1 MKLQVKELIVPEFSQ
16 TVGKNGNVKVAND
29 GSEAMLFSCVFNREL
44 TAEDSGSLTIKTY
57 DEEGTLQETHT
68 LNFTYNNMNEE
79 NRDILCFELT
89 LPENYGDDTLYMQVY
104 IDDSNTI
111 IFDEDSSVQEA
122 TIKKI
127 YFRAQPEITNFY
139 WSSTE
144 EILNGNQRENEREKI
159 YKNEDAFLHIKGKGL
174 KGKKIE
180 ITVIEEDI
188 VSDDIIYKG
197 VKTTLEGNLNVF
209 TIKMSDII
217 AKYKLLHNVVGFA
230 AEGDELELKAR
241 IKVEG
246 IDSIAETSL
255 LLLEHDKNAEAPI
268 KSTNTGLVITL
279 QGNVEQEID
288 EDAEEEENVEYTD
301 FEIGLVAELKSSGK
315 IVQGPK
321 GSLVHGAV
329 LVYPFNFYRLRL
341 KDMIDCE
348 IITENEAREM
358 TLNPNNPNTLY
369 TEEEMLDVFNK
380 YKKLGDENTSIA
392 ERLADN
398 TDTAIIGSSIVKKIL
413 DHVKN
418 SNPTPVYTYNVCRD
432 AWQTGAS
439 GASVRPDERYYKNG
453 AECPPGGYFLNY
465 QVGTYEVY
473 FSNLLANR
481 NNREIKVGTNP
492 SNRSG
497 LAIHQGCSYFS
508 TGCTTLNTN
517 YSKDERKDFV
527 NDLYNAKLNDISNQN
542 AINKKR
548 LILVL
553 IEERNALLVT
563 NYQSRWYDPVLAP
576 GSIIRSINTP
586 AISNITLGNVIEISL
601 TLNKETVNNYS
612 IPKEE
617 KDYIRWKYK
626 VAGVLS
632 SRDIPNSNGRESCTL
647 TINKEWAQKELT
659 ITVYVALIGRSRN
672 ESDNNETICSHDK
685 KEVNILLPKKT
696 EAK

>member
-1 MKLQVKELIVPEFSQ
+1 MKLQVKELTVPEFTETGGQ
-16 TVGKNGNVKVAND
+16 D
-29 GSEAMLFSCVFNREL
+29 GSVEVTNDRNGSLAFSCTFNREL
-44 TAEDSGSLTIKTY
+44 ETIESGSLTIKIY
-57 DEEGTLQETHT
+57 NKDGTLIETHT
-68 LNFTYNNMNEE
+68 LNFAFNNTNEE
-79 NRDILCFELT
+79 HRDMLCFELT
-89 LPENYGDDTLYMQVY
+89 LPENYGDDTLYVQAY
-104 IDDSNTI
+104 IGDSNTI
-111 IFDEDSSVQEA
+111 VFDEDSFVQEA

-127 YFRAQPEITNFY
+127 YCRAQPEITNFY

-144 EILNGNQRENEREKI
+144 EILNGSQRDSEREKT

-197 VKTTLEGNLNVF
+197 VKTTLEGNLSVF

-217 AKYKLLHNVVGFA
+217 AKYKLLHNVIGLA

-246 IDSIAETSL
+246 IDSIAEISL
-255 LLLEHDKNAEAPI
+255 LLLEHGKNAEAPI

-321 GSLVHGAV
+321 GNLVRGAV

-348 IITENEAREM
+348 VITVNDAREM
-358 TLNPNNPNTLY
+358 TLDPNNTDTLY
-369 TEEEMLDVFNK
+369 TEEEMLDAFNK
-380 YKKLGDENTSIA
+380 YNKLGDENTSIV

-398 TDTAIIGSSIVKKIL
+398 TDTAIVSSSIVKKIL

-418 SNPTPVYTYNVCRD
+418 SNPTPSFTYDVCRD
-432 AWQTGAS
+432 AWQTRAS
-439 GASVRPDERYYKNG
+439 GTGVRPDERYYQTG

-465 QVGTYEVY
+465 QVASFDVY
-473 FSNLLANR
+473 FSNLSANN
-481 NNREIKVGTNP
+481 NNREIKVGTKSP
-492 SNRSG
+492 NRSG

-517 YSKDERKDFV
+517 YTVGERKKFV
-527 NDLYNAKLNDISNQN
+527 RHLFN
-542 AINKKR
+542 
-548 LILVL
+548 
-553 IEERNALLVT
+553 T
-563 NYQSRWYDPVLAP
+563 NS
-576 GSIIRSINTP
+576 
-586 AISNITLGNVIEISL
+586 
-601 TLNKETVNNYS
+601 
-612 IPKEE
+612 
-617 KDYIRWKYK
+617 
-626 VAGVLS
+626 
-632 SRDIPNSNGRESCTL
+632 
-647 TINKEWAQKELT
+647 
-659 ITVYVALIGRSRN
+659 
-672 ESDNNETICSHDK
+672 
-685 KEVNILLPKKT
+685 
-696 EAK
+696 